1 MIDLIAAMDSL
12 CDKRRIFHSEAD
24 FQFALAWE
32 IQLKY
37 QKAAPRIRLEYPWGS
52 DVEKTAYID
61 ILVTIDGKT
70 IPIELKYFKA
80 KFCAEDAGETFD
92 LPARSARDHANYDCV
107 KDLQRVERFVREVPN
122 SPAGYALWLTNDLA
136 LTEPV
141 KDVNVGDYAFKVHEG
156 AEKHDVMEWGAAAGP
171 VTRKSR
177 EDALKLNGK
186 YTIHWRDYSDFGVP
200 GGLFRYALIE
210 VSGRPT

>member
-32 IQLKY
+32 LKLMH
-37 QKAAPRIRLEYPWGS
+37 QEARIRLEYPWGS
-52 DVEKTAYID
+52 DGEKTAYID

-80 KFCAEDAGETFD
+80 KFRAEDDEEMFC

-107 KDLQRVERFVREVPN
+107 KDLRRVERFVRQVQN

-136 LTEPV
+136 LTKRVE
-141 KDVNVGDYAFKVHEG
+141 DENVGDYAFKVYEG
-156 AEKHDVMEWGAAAGP
+156 AVKHDLMEWGPTAGP
-171 VTRKSR
+171 KTRASR
-177 EDALKLNGK
+177 EAALKLNGK
-186 YTIHWRDYSDFGVP
+186 YTIHWRDYSDFDEP
-200 GGLFRYALIE
+200 GGLFRYALVE
-210 VSGRPT
+210 V